1 MATSLNPLAQEWRP
15 QGHSSVYLKIH
26 HVNILPAPAPV
37 VGFPAAEVLWP
48 QRHNFYHLP
57 LHQYQ
62 PDGGPAAVKKAAP
75 PPPTRRRLPP
85 RLRATGKSKIWRST
99 VKPQTDRGDSSSPVS
114 AKTTVMIRNIPNQY
128 QRDSFLAFLDEYCLE
143 SHLQY
148 DFLYLPM
155 DFKQT
160 TMYEYAFV
168 KLHTATAAAACEQ
181 RSKDRERASDMHGG
195 YAFVNFTTAAAA
207 AKIRERLQ
215 NHAWGVLITPNGY
228 FTSKKICVV
237 AWARI
242 QGRKELVKHFKQSN
256 FFCSTPDFLPAVFS
270 PPRNGLPDNGSEP
283 QPIGNLMGNNVPS
296 PNKA

>member
-85 RLRATGKSKIWRST
+85 RLRATGKSKIWRPT

-128 QRDSFLAFLDEYCLE
+128 QRDSFMAFLDEYCLE

-155 DFKQT
+155 DFKT
-160 TMYEYAFV
+160 NNNV
-168 KLHTATAAAACEQ
+168 
-181 RSKDRERASDMHGG
+181 G

-242 QGRKELVKHFKQSN
+242 QGRKELVKHFKKSN
-256 FFCSTPDFLPAVFS
+256 FICSTPDFLPAVFS

-283 QPIGNLMGNNVPS
+283 QPIGNLKGNNVPS
-296 PNKA
+296 PIKA